1 MSEEIL
7 AGRNSVTE
15 ALRSGRSI
23 NKLLVQDG
31 IKGGSVSEIIGLAKA
46 AGVVLE
52 FCKAERLD
60 KLADGL
66 RHQGFVALAAPIR
79 FHSLEEVWHWQKRK
93 MKLLFCCCL
102 MSCRTR
108 RMWER

>member
-1 MSEEIL
+1 M
-7 AGRNSVTE
+7 
-15 ALRSGRSI
+15 RSGRSI

-79 FHSLEEVWHWQKRK
+79 FQQFRRGFGIGKR
-93 MKLLFCCCL
+93 
-102 MSCRTR
+102 
-108 RMWER
+108 ER

>member
-31 IKGGSVSEIIGLAKA
+31 IKGGSVSEIIGLAKT

-79 FHSLEEVWHWQKRK
+79 FHSLEEVLALAKEK
-93 MKLLFCCCL
+93 DETPFLLL
-102 MSCRTR
+102 LD
-108 RMWER
+108 ELQDPQNVL